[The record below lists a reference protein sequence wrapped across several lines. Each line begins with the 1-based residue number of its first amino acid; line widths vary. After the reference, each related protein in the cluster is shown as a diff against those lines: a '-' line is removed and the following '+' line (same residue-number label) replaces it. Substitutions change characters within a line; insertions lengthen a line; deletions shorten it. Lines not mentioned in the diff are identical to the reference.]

1 MCQDFVVVISCDFIC
16 KMVKYLKVS
25 EKCEKFDMD
34 EFIQLTFF
42 FIVQVV
48 KRMRGI
54 LNKLTPEK
62 FEKLVGTVNQ
72 MPIDTTE
79 RLSAVIDLIFEKV
92 CYGRNLTV

>member
-1 MCQDFVVVISCDFIC
+1 
-16 KMVKYLKVS
+16 
-25 EKCEKFDMD
+25 MD
-34 EFIQLTFF
+34 ELVRLILFS
-42 FIVQVV
+42 IVQVV

-92 CYGRNLTV
+92 CLGRYLTV